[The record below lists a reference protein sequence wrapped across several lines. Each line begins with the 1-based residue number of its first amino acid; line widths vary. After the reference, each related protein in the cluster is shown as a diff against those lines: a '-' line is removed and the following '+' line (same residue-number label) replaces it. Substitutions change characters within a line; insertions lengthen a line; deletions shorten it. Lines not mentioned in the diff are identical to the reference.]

1 VLSQRRYESQI
12 QRTLFELSNRIGA
25 FVVRALIEAT
35 NQENY
40 PGIKVTKD
48 SREQDTLA
56 QEYLKR
62 AISTLMISLLL
73 AFAEL
78 IERIPSIR
86 NKVFKT
92 KQEDVY
98 VWTCSECGYH

>member
-48 SREQDTLA
+48 PREQDTLA
-56 QEYLKR
+56 QE
-62 AISTLMISLLL
+62 
-73 AFAEL
+73 
-78 IERIPSIR
+78 
-86 NKVFKT
+86 
-92 KQEDVY
+92 
-98 VWTCSECGYH
+98 